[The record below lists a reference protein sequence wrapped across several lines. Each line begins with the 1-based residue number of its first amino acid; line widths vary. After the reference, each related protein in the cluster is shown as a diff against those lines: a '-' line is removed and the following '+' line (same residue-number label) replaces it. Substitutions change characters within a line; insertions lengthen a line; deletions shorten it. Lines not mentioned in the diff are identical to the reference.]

1 MLKTEKNAKDAPEF
15 IRGWEG
21 WGFYIAGISINSM
34 KGYNIKGGG
43 KKWLR

>member
-1 MLKTEKNAKDAPEF
+1 MPTDLWSGVVD
-15 IRGWEG
+15 
-21 WGFYIAGISINSM
+21 FYIDGISINSM

>member
-1 MLKTEKNAKDAPEF
+1 MKMSEQVQCEKGCPVFQNGVSD
-15 IRGWEG
+15 
-21 WGFYIAGISINSM
+21 FYIDCISSM